1 MPVEVIM
8 PKVDMDMEKG
18 KLSVWHISE
27 GTKVEK
33 GAPLFD
39 IETDKAAMEVEAPAT
54 GTLHHVLASAGT
66 DVPVGQPVA
75 WLYADDEEVG
85 ASPQA
90 ELKPAIAAPDAPPK
104 TTEPVPR
111 PAASTCAPQQAT
123 AHAPGRTGVRAT
135 PAARRLA
142 KGAGIDLTSLSGSGP
157 SGRIQAAD
165 VERATAVAPA
175 ATAPLPSPVIWEPQA
190 GPLHVSRT
198 DGEGVPLILLHGFG
212 ADSYGWRPL
221 EQAMRST
228 RPLIRI
234 DLPSHGRSPLA
245 RISAFRDLSRRV
257 VECFDSLH
265 LDGPVNLLGHSLGG
279 ALALSLA
286 DIRPRGIRSLCLI
299 APAGLGSEIDG
310 ATLNGIARA
319 SRAES
324 LAPWLKRL
332 TATPDGISWDFA
344 KAAMMTR
351 EDPALRSAQLDLA
364 DVLFPDGTQAFDL
377 TAALDR
383 LEMPTSIVWGRRDRV
398 LPWRHAMAAN
408 GNIAL
413 HFLREAGHIPHMEC
427 PAEVAAILSRH
438 IAAAA

>member
-18 KLSVWHISE
+18 QLSVWHISE

-33 GAPLFD
+33 GAALFD

-54 GTLHHVLASAGT
+54 GTLHHVLATAGT

-75 WLYADDEEVG
+75 WIYADGEEVG
-85 ASPQA
+85 APPSTDLQPAAVASDGPPQDA
-90 ELKPAIAAPDAPPK
+90 EAL
-104 TTEPVPR
+104 PVPKV
-111 PAASTCAPQQAT
+111 PTCTPEQAPT
-123 AHAPGRTGVRAT
+123 RTGIRAT

-142 KGAGIDLTSLSGSGP
+142 KVAGIDLATLSGSGP
-157 SGRIQAAD
+157 SRRIQAAD
-165 VERATAVAPA
+165 VERATARAPA
-175 ATAPLPSPVIWEPQA
+175 PPPAADLPLPFTWEPQA
-190 GPLHVSRT
+190 GSLHVSRT
-198 DGEGVPLILLHGFG
+198 EGEGVPLVLLHGFA

-221 EQAMRST
+221 EQAMRSK

-234 DLPSHGRSPLA
+234 DLPSHGRSPLG
-245 RISAFRDLSRRV
+245 RISAFRDLTRRV

-265 LDGPVNLLGHSLGG
+265 LDDPVHLLGHSLGG

-286 DIRPRGIRSLCLI
+286 DIRPRAMRSLCLI
-299 APAGLGSEIDG
+299 APAGLGAEVDG

-351 EDPALRSAQLDLA
+351 EDPALRAAQLDLA
-364 DVLFPDGTQAFDL
+364 DALFPDGTQAFDL

-383 LEMPTSIVWGRRDRV
+383 LEMPTSILWGRRDRI
-398 LPWRHAMAAN
+398 LPWRHALVAN

-413 HFLREAGHIPHMEC
+413 HFLRETGHIPHVEC
-427 PAEVAAILSRH
+427 PAEVAEILSRH
-438 IAAAA
+438 MAATG